1 MKVILRKNIL
11 GLGDFGEVKEVAN
24 GYARNYLLP
33 RNIAVSAYVGTSK
46 AIEHQRKVLEHS
58 KCKRE
63 NSMKDL
69 IKSLEEFGVFEV
81 PVKIGKD
88 NKIFGSVNN
97 IKIAEVLASKDFI
110 IDRRKIIMHESLRTL
125 GLHTVKIQLLSN
137 VNTSIKIDI
146 VPDAL
151 SLKKMNEIEEE
162 EQKRKKRVSKRLETK
177 EHATPDASNTTKA
190 GAKEKMEEKT
200 SEVDNK
206 TKSNSDLQT
215 K

>member
-11 GLGDFGEVKEVAN
+11 GLGDFGEIKEVAN

-33 RNIAVSAYVGTSK
+33 RNIAVSAYAGTSK
-46 AIEHQRKVLEHS
+46 AIEHQRKVLERN

-63 NSMKDL
+63 DSMKDL
-69 IKSLEEFGVFEV
+69 VKRLEEFGVFEV
-81 PVKIGKD
+81 AVRLGKD

-97 IKIAEVLASKDFI
+97 IKISETLASKNFI
-110 IDRRKIIMHESLRTL
+110 IDRRKIIMHENLRTL

-151 SLKKMNEIEEE
+151 SLKKMNEIKEDEE
-162 EQKRKKRVSKRLETK
+162 KRKKRASKKLEPK
-177 EHATPDASNTTKA
+177 ECATPDISDTTQTDT
-190 GAKEKMEEKT
+190 KEKVEEKK

-206 TKSNSDLQT
+206 TK
-215 K
+215 